1 MNKIEVLTKAQ
12 KDIVRGLLALDA
24 VAHQEFVVEEC
35 DYDEEDDTYPFLDS
49 LDNTARDVDRFIDK
63 WIAEIKRREETE

>member
-1 MNKIEVLTKAQ
+1 MNKIEVLTKAK

-24 VAHQEFVVEEC
+24 VAGQEFEERC
-35 DYDEEDDTYPFLDS
+35 EYDEEDDTYPFLDS

-63 WIAEIKRREETE
+63 WIEQIRRREEN